1 MSAQSQEL
9 PITHEERRA
18 QASRLHRLGVL
29 RARSAKYGEAAEL
42 IGQAL
47 ELVPKSPIAHSN
59 LGITLRALG
68 RLDEA
73 AACYRRALDLEPGYA
88 AAYDNLGNVLM
99 DLGRLDEAVACY
111 GRALDLAPQYAAG
124 HYNLGNALLRLGRVD
139 EAVVAYHTALGLE
152 PEFVETYNNLG
163 AALAQ
168 LGRNEAAM
176 AVYDRAA
183 SLQQAGF
190 ENPLVNKALLLLE
203 SGRAVQSAAAIDQ
216 ALVINPDSAAAWH
229 MRCGLKKFTRGD
241 PDIAAM
247 EALLA
252 GLGTPEVSTSQAPTP
267 LTSTRQTF
275 TPQVSTPQTSAPS
288 GPNLESRI
296 CLQFALGKAW
306 MDVGDADRAFAHLDE
321 GNRLKRSTFA
331 YDSTA
336 TDRWIAGM
344 AGSFTPELMQRLG
357 ASGHPGEVPVFVVG
371 MPRSGTTLVEQILAS
386 HPEIYGAGELTLVE
400 DMVARTSGRVDE
412 LCPPGDPQQLA
423 ALLPDD
429 LARLGREYAA
439 QVCALAPGRRHVI
452 DKMPTN
458 FLYVGFIRAILPN
471 ARIIHCRRDAMDTCL
486 SCYTKLFR
494 DVKFASELRELG
506 LYYRAYAS
514 LMGHW
519 RNLLSPERFTEVHYE
534 DVVDDLEG
542 QARRLVG
549 FCGLPWHEACL
560 DFHENDR
567 PVRTASVTQ
576 VRQPIYRSSIGRWRP
591 YARHLGPLLEA
602 LELKVPSDVV

>member
-18 QASRLHRLGVL
+18 QASWLHRLGVL
-29 RARSAKYGEAAEL
+29 RARSARYDEAAEL
-42 IGQAL
+42 LGQAL

-73 AACYRRALDLEPGYA
+73 
-88 AAYDNLGNVLM
+88 
-99 DLGRLDEAVACY
+99 VACY
-111 GRALDLAPQYAAG
+111 HRALDLAPQYAAG
-124 HYNLGNALLRLGRVD
+124 HYNLGNALLRLGRAD

-152 PEFVETYNNLG
+152 PEFVEAYNNLG
-163 AALAQ
+163 VALAQ
-168 LGRNEAAM
+168 LGRDEAAM

-183 SLQQAGF
+183 SLQQSGF
-190 ENPLVNKALLLLE
+190 ENPLANKALLLLE
-203 SGRAVQSAAAIDQ
+203 TGRAAQSAAAIDQ

-252 GLGTPEVSTSQAPTP
+252 GLSAPQTATSQ
-267 LTSTRQTF
+267 TSTPRIF
-275 TPQVSTPQTSAPS
+275 TPS
-288 GPNLESRI
+288 GPNFESRI

-336 TDRWIAGM
+336 TDRWIAEM

-357 ASGHPGEVPVFVVG
+357 ASGHPGEVPVLVVG

-386 HPEIYGAGELTLVE
+386 HPEIHGAGELTLLE
-400 DMVARTSGRVDE
+400 DMVARISGQRVDE

-429 LARLGREYAA
+429 LARLGREYEA
-439 QVCALAPGRRHVI
+439 QVCALAPGRRRVV

-458 FLYVGFIRAILPN
+458 FLYVGFIHAILPN
-471 ARIIHCRRDAMDTCL
+471 ARIIHCRRDAVDTCL

-494 DVKFASELRELG
+494 DVKFASDLRELG
-506 LYYRAYAS
+506 LYYRAYEN

-519 RNLLSPERFTEVHYE
+519 RNLMSPERFTEVHYE

-542 QARRLVG
+542 QARRLVR

-560 DFHENDR
+560 DFHENGR

-576 VRQPIYRSSIGRWRP
+576 VRQPIYRSSIGRWKP
-591 YARHLGPLLEA
+591 YARHLGRLLEA